1 MIHQP
6 LGGAG
11 GKVSDVMIT
20 VEEIKKIKTELYT
33 IISDHSGQPF
43 EKVYKDSDRDF
54 WMTSEEAR
62 DYGMIDE
69 VLIRKKDN

>member
-69 VLIRKKDN
+69 VLIRKR